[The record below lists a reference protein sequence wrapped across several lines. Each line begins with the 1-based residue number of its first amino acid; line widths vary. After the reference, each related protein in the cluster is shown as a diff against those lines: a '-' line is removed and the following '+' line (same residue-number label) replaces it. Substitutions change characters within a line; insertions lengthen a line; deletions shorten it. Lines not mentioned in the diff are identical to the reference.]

1 MSDSDPKVSAIRAPA
16 GCTHLARLAAA
27 KEWESRTLTAAW
39 SKASVK
45 EQEKETLA
53 QPVDSFFI
61 IQ

>member
-1 MSDSDPKVSAIRAPA
+1 MSDNDPKVSVIRARRLHSSRLA
-16 GCTHLARLAAA
+16 GCSQGMGARA
-27 KEWESRTLTAAW
+27 LTAAW

-53 QPVDSFFI
+53 QPVDSFII